1 MLARRFGTSPLTSPL
16 TRETSSWTLE
26 EKFHISAQLRVLYIS
41 QERKGGGRVEGIEGT
56 PHASFPFCIKDDAV
70 KNYVKVVYPTGTSI
84 TTGKMRTQTEEPC
97 IWLTRTLLMTE
108 VKIDLPLLLFPSVK
122 ASPSANV

>member
-1 MLARRFGTSPLTSPL
+1 MVARRFGTSPLVFNSMSHESSLARYRVEHSKKNSISPRGYVFFISSK
-16 TRETSSWTLE
+16 RE
-26 EKFHISAQLRVLYIS
+26 R
-41 QERKGGGRVEGIEGT
+41 GGSVEGIEGT

-97 IWLTRTLLMTE
+97 I
-108 VKIDLPLLLFPSVK
+108 
-122 ASPSANV
+122 